1 MKQFFNYIK
10 KNILLMGILLL
21 FFASGFSLVFFQN
34 PQKSFA
40 AQDKAEVQ
48 YEQQIK
54 ELALNTCKPLNINY
68 QSEEV
73 VTVYNFLS
81 PVRFKGEADT
91 LNDNV
96 SAFDKTNLQ
105 ILEEMYNSQT
115 NFSVNKYYKTV
126 SNGKLN
132 LVTVFLLDNNSS
144 FQLSYTRSECGNKN
158 NNNGV
163 GYDPNAKYSG
173 ILEYR
178 YYLEAKMLD
187 QICGNAIGTIKQNYN
202 TTCDFD
208 KDGNI
213 DSFSIILMPDPGNV
227 NVGWSD
233 LLWAHS
239 ADISAYVSYA
249 TFLGLDKNNFQYAN
263 NNGTTTTFGNYAIQD
278 LELQKNEITGMA
290 KNNTA
295 IHELGHVLGFPDYYV
310 YDEQFSNAV
319 KDDDT
324 ISVGN
329 WDIMAY
335 SHLDL
340 PQYPLS
346 YNRYKQNWIT
356 DKNIVQ
362 IKSNGTYKLKPVNF
376 EETSGTKLTNRTVAY
391 KICDDQYPNQSFW
404 IEYRKQTDGSF
415 ENNASYNKD
424 GLIIYRVDEG
434 FKAATNFSG
443 MLTPGNFAA
452 TPYNIYVFRNTSSKL
467 GAFSNNFYAPLN
479 MENKSMGDGKTYDV
493 SVVPQNGN
501 GSVKLVSTEITWQS
515 YVGGKRQDS
524 YALSDVSEV
533 SSGIV
538 LTVTDID
545 QTTGELSFEFYWEKY
560 GLASK
565 FDDLKLYDAL
575 LSQTGKSSD
584 ENLLSTD
591 FVNATSLDL
600 HNTSIDS
607 LVGLEQLDLSN
618 IKSID
623 LSLNNLS
630 DFAQITTLANLY
642 PNIVF
647 NLAFN
652 NFDLT
657 KLPDNLKTQ
666 KFVWGYQKFANI
678 DKRVQ
683 FLTKSDNYVS
693 KYFYKTDNQDVL
705 FDVVASGLSKKEFGP
720 GIHTVYMRNLTDMF
734 THELE
739 YQVRVAKVFLSSEN
753 GTIQR
758 NGSLPQVQIVGMD
771 KSLFQI
777 TQNPASL
784 DTSVE
789 TSGFVQVRWTVS
801 LKSDPSQYFK
811 FPAMSFEVKD
821 TLAPVIT
828 LNGDAKMEV
837 LFDQPIN
844 LPSVEIF
851 VSDNGESVDFPF
863 VENPLSSQK
872 GYWTK
877 QYYKLT
883 KTGETKISQ
892 IDNSTYGTYL
902 IKYIAV
908 DNYGNV
914 SDAVTRQ
921 IEITPLPISRTQMPD
936 NNLYDAICEL
946 TGKLNV
952 YQNSLLEFDK
962 INLRG
967 KNISSIKGLELL
979 SFANGAKVD
988 LAQNKI
994 SSFEQLA
1001 SLLSVQSNISLV
1013 CLHFN
1018 NFDLQSY
1025 QDFAYKTKTTF
1036 GIQGIEFVPFYLKDG
1051 NTGEDL
1057 QFYAFDKDDNFEY
1070 ISSFKPQ
1077 NGLNTIST
1085 FGQYQ
1090 IEIDFDGVFDN
1101 ILHSFKFGN
1110 IEFVAGE
1117 QSLEVFDNFDA
1128 NLLVQGLD
1136 ANELDLEYYVDDV
1149 LIDKSALDINQTI
1162 GDKILT
1168 IKINFNSNVLKT
1180 ISKTYHVVDTT
1191 APSIRFEQTVQN
1203 VYLKKGETPNLNIVA
1218 SDNYDS
1224 VDDLTVE
1231 VQSDFVQNHC
1241 GEFVYSVWV
1250 VDTSQN
1256 SSQIITKH
1264 IYVGNVSALK
1274 NAVIEYNTN
1283 ADIEKIFEF
1292 EYFEKS
1298 QFDIQI
1304 QKDIATTTLGKQ
1316 LYKAKFVHRTSNIVF
1331 DLENQVEVKDL
1342 KAPEIYLKGEAE
1354 VEMYVGN
1361 SYIEQGCTA
1370 FDDYD
1375 GEVSQNIQISGYVDS
1390 NVVGTYYL
1398 AYSVS
1403 DSSGNQSVN
1412 VRRKVSIKFLPFEHL
1427 AIKVQSDK
1435 NSFEANEPIVFAI
1448 DFGDINQSTFDVN
1461 QDFEWYVDGNLYKK
1475 TNENVLSIRFEKA
1488 GKHVVSVKA
1497 QNNMLYGQSEILETE
1512 NCIVT
1517 INKAGF
1523 LEMYGLYIVAAIS
1536 IAIVVLVAVSF
1547 VARKRRA
1554 LY

>member
-1 MKQFFNYIK
+1 M
-10 KNILLMGILLL
+10 
-21 FFASGFSLVFFQN
+21 
-34 PQKSFA
+34 
-40 AQDKAEVQ
+40 
-48 YEQQIK
+48 
-54 ELALNTCKPLNINY
+54 
-68 QSEEV
+68 
-73 VTVYNFLS
+73 
-81 PVRFKGEADT
+81 
-91 LNDNV
+91 
-96 SAFDKTNLQ
+96 
-105 ILEEMYNSQT
+105 
-115 NFSVNKYYKTV
+115 
-126 SNGKLN
+126 
-132 LVTVFLLDNNSS
+132 
-144 FQLSYTRSECGNKN
+144 
-158 NNNGV
+158 
-163 GYDPNAKYSG
+163 
-173 ILEYR
+173 
-178 YYLEAKMLD
+178 
-187 QICGNAIGTIKQNYN
+187 
-202 TTCDFD
+202 
-208 KDGNI
+208 
-213 DSFSIILMPDPGNV
+213 
-227 NVGWSD
+227 
-233 LLWAHS
+233 
-239 ADISAYVSYA
+239 
-249 TFLGLDKNNFQYAN
+249 
-263 NNGTTTTFGNYAIQD
+263 
-278 LELQKNEITGMA
+278 
-290 KNNTA
+290 
-295 IHELGHVLGFPDYYV
+295 
-310 YDEQFSNAV
+310 
-319 KDDDT
+319 
-324 ISVGN
+324 
-329 WDIMAY
+329 
-335 SHLDL
+335 
-340 PQYPLS
+340 
-346 YNRYKQNWIT
+346 
-356 DKNIVQ
+356 
-362 IKSNGTYKLKPVNF
+362 
-376 EETSGTKLTNRTVAY
+376 
-391 KICDDQYPNQSFW
+391 
-404 IEYRKQTDGSF
+404 
-415 ENNASYNKD
+415 
-424 GLIIYRVDEG
+424 
-434 FKAATNFSG
+434 
-443 MLTPGNFAA
+443 
-452 TPYNIYVFRNTSSKL
+452 
-467 GAFSNNFYAPLN
+467 
-479 MENKSMGDGKTYDV
+479 
-493 SVVPQNGN
+493 
-501 GSVKLVSTEITWQS
+501 
-515 YVGGKRQDS
+515 
-524 YALSDVSEV
+524 
-533 SSGIV
+533 
-538 LTVTDID
+538 
-545 QTTGELSFEFYWEKY
+545 
-560 GLASK
+560 
-565 FDDLKLYDAL
+565 
-575 LSQTGKSSD
+575 
-584 ENLLSTD
+584 
-591 FVNATSLDL
+591 
-600 HNTSIDS
+600 
-607 LVGLEQLDLSN
+607 
-618 IKSID
+618 
-623 LSLNNLS
+623 
-630 DFAQITTLANLY
+630 
-642 PNIVF
+642 
-647 NLAFN
+647 
-652 NFDLT
+652 
-657 KLPDNLKTQ
+657 
-666 KFVWGYQKFANI
+666 
-678 DKRVQ
+678 
-683 FLTKSDNYVS
+683 
-693 KYFYKTDNQDVL
+693 
-705 FDVVASGLSKKEFGP
+705 
-720 GIHTVYMRNLTDMF
+720 
-734 THELE
+734 
-739 YQVRVAKVFLSSEN
+739 
-753 GTIQR
+753 
-758 NGSLPQVQIVGMD
+758 
-771 KSLFQI
+771 
-777 TQNPASL
+777 
-784 DTSVE
+784 
-789 TSGFVQVRWTVS
+789 
-801 LKSDPSQYFK
+801 
-811 FPAMSFEVKD
+811 
-821 TLAPVIT
+821 
-828 LNGDAKMEV
+828 
-837 LFDQPIN
+837 
-844 LPSVEIF
+844 
-851 VSDNGESVDFPF
+851 
-863 VENPLSSQK
+863 
-872 GYWTK
+872 
-877 QYYKLT
+877 
-883 KTGETKISQ
+883 
-892 IDNSTYGTYL
+892 
-902 IKYIAV
+902 
-908 DNYGNV
+908 

-1191 APSIRFEQTVQN
+1191 APSVRFEQTVQN

-1342 KAPEIYLKGEAE
+1342 KAPKIYLKGEAE

-1375 GEVSQNIQISGYVDS
+1375 GEISQNIQISGYVDS

-1427 AIKVQSDK
+1427 AIKVQSEK

-1512 NCIVT
+1512 NFIVT